1 MTQTE
6 HSSYITEIE
15 NWRVKRENALR
26 APDSWL
32 SLAGLFH
39 LYDGHFTIGSAAGN
53 DIMLPAS
60 APAALGT
67 LDFAAGKARLSVTT
81 NDTVLVDGKAVR
93 QAELIDNGQ
102 HKTPTLVTTGTV
114 TFFVH
119 TYGEQFGIRIKDSQN
134 PAISEFGGCHWYA
147 VKPEYCVV
155 GRYIP
160 NDKPDEIAIQT
171 TVQIA
176 DVYKSVGVLE
186 FELNGLPLRLLV
198 QDYGVPNQREVV
210 MRDATSGKGTYPPA
224 RFLSVKIHDD
234 GTAVIDFNKAYSPP
248 CAFTPYAT
256 CPLPPRDNILSVAIE
271 AGEMYPPHGTAT
283 H

>member
-6 HSSYITEIE
+6 LNTYTTEIE

-39 LYDGHFTIGSAAGN
+39 LYDGQFTIGSADRN
-53 DIMLPAS
+53 DIVLPAS
-60 APAALGT
+60 APAHLGT
-67 LDFAAGKARLSVTT
+67 LEFAAGKAKLSITT
-81 NDTVLVDGKAVR
+81 DDAVFVDGKSIR
-93 QAELIDNGQ
+93 QAALIDNGN
-102 HKTPTLVTTGTV
+102 HKSPTLVTTGTV
-114 TFFVH
+114 KFFLHTF
-119 TYGEQFGIRIKDSQN
+119 GDQFGIRIKDSAN
-134 PAISEFGGCHWYA
+134 PAITDFGGCRWYE

-155 GRYIP
+155 GKYIA

-176 DVYKSVGVLE
+176 DVYRSVGVLE
-186 FELNGLPLRLLV
+186 FELNGEPLRLLV

-210 MRDATSGKGTYPPA
+210 MRDATSGKSTYPPA
-224 RFLSVKIHDD
+224 RFLSVKINED
-234 GTAVIDFNKAYSPP
+234 GTALVDFNKAYSPP

-256 CPLPPRDNILSVAIE
+256 CPLPPRENILSVAIE
-271 AGEMYPPHGTAT
+271 AGELYPPHGAAA